1 MHDDVEFEDIPLK
14 DARTMGRGPHMDPCL
29 YAALH
34 SKIQSLATTAARMT
48 LPDGVNATTMK
59 NRILRVAAAVKVPVT
74 VRRVSGGVIFWRSS
88 DEDRHQAHEVAQRLR
103 GTGHQRSRARG
114 GRRRRAGTRSR

>member
-14 DARTMGRGPHMDPCL
+14 DARTMGRGPHMDPFL

-48 LPDGVNATTMK
+48 LPDGVKATTMK

-74 VRRVSGGVIFWRSS
+74 VRRVPGGLLFWHSTEEDLQQAQEIGKRLQGTRHKRS
-88 DEDRHQAHEVAQRLR
+88 Q
-103 GTGHQRSRARG
+103 ARG
-114 GRRRRAGTRSR
+114 GRRRRTGTRSR